1 MKNFLSGLFYFTLKG
16 IMLIPFNLVRF
27 AFLKPILGH
36 LGNDVFVA
44 RSVDIRKPQNIEI
57 GSNTAINKLS
67 LLDGRGGYLK
77 IGNCVDIAQEAQ
89 IWTLQ
94 HDYNSP
100 CYAAVGKPVSIGDYA
115 WIGTRAIILPG
126 VNVGEGAV
134 VAAGAVVT
142 KDIEPYTV
150 VAGVPAKKITERQ
163 RSLSYK
169 LGKWRWFQ

>member
-1 MKNFLSGLFYFTLKG
+1 MKSFLNGLTMILSQF
-16 IMLIPFNLVRF
+16 IMWMPIHFIRWI
-27 AFLKPILGH
+27 FLKLLMKSIGTHTEFCRNL
-36 LGNDVFVA
+36 
-44 RSVDIRKPQNIEI
+44 DIRSPHRVSV
-57 GSNTAINKLS
+57 GSNTTINKRALI
-67 LLDGRGGYLK
+67 DGRGGELK

-126 VNVGEGAV
+126 VNVGEGVV